1 MAYARFNHCSGAPL
15 FGWRKKTNGVQS
27 LGRSVGGFSCKIHA
41 VCDSL
46 GNPLKYIL
54 SEGKESDY
62 KQALNLLQGLKGAA
76 VLADRGYD
84 ADYIITAIK
93 EMGAEA
99 VIPPKRNRNVL
110 RDYDTYLYK
119 ERNLVERLFN
129 KIKNFRRVAT
139 RYDKL
144 DVTYLSFIY
153 LASIYL
159 WLK

>member
-1 MAYARFNHCSGAPL
+1 M
-15 FGWRKKTNGVQS
+15 
-27 LGRSVGGFSCKIHA
+27 
-41 VCDSL
+41 
-46 GNPLKYIL
+46 
-54 SEGKESDY
+54 
-62 KQALNLLQGLKGAA
+62 
-76 VLADRGYD
+76 ADRGYD